1 MLRLSGTLSKVCSDT
16 IQSSGHHLTEWVCV
30 YVRRENGCVCVYVR
44 RENEL
49 TEGINDLSK
58 QIDAVIEPPIEILI
72 LIKSRQHELE
82 SLYAERVKSIIYRSN
97 AAWREKVEKCYKLF
111 F

>member
-1 MLRLSGTLSKVCSDT
+1 MG
-16 IQSSGHHLTEWVCV
+16 
-30 YVRRENGCVCVYVR
+30 VCVYVR

>member
-30 YVRRENGCVCVYVR
+30 YVRREN
-44 RENEL
+44 EL
-49 TEGINDLSK
+49 TEGINYLSK

-82 SLYAERVKSIIYRSN
+82 SLYAERINGIIYRSK
-97 AAWREKVEKCYKLF
+97 AAWMGKWEKCTRILS
-111 F
+111 